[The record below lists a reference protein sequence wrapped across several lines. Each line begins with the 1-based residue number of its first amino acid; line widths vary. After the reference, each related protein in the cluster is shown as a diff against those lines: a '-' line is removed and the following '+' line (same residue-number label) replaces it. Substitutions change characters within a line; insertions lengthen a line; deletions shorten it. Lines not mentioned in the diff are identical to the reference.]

1 MFLLETL
8 RQDLRYATRTL
19 LRNGGYTTVSVFA
32 LALGIGIN
40 TVAFTAYKAFV
51 ARPLDARDP
60 STLVNFAL
68 RLRYGT
74 INARFSYPDY
84 ESYRDHL
91 HSFTGVIAFSIDQL
105 RLNGRRR
112 RKVGKRGARVVDGKT
127 GGTICD
133 GEKCRIC
140 QHLHRFGELLLGS
153 RGLRLARSHLRIDRS
168 SGTRGIAFGSRQP
181 RMTRARRKLA
191 PIFHA
196 FRL

>member
-19 LRNGGYTTVSVFA
+19 LRNGVYTTVSVFA

-105 RLNGRRR
+105 RLTAGGVAKWGSAEPGSWMGRLGVLSATA
-112 RKVGKRGARVVDGKT
+112 KNAEFASTFIVSENYFSVLGVSGLRGRTFESIG
-127 GGTICD
+127 
-133 GEKCRIC
+133 
-140 QHLHRFGELLLGS
+140 LPELAASPSALVS
-153 RGLRLARSHLRIDRS
+153 RG
-168 SGTRGIAFGSRQP
+168 
-181 RMTRARRKLA
+181 
-191 PIFHA
+191 
-196 FRL
+196 